1 MSLFCDTLCGVGVTW
16 AASADRHGISH
27 DDAMH
32 AILNPQGL
40 DTLEEGPGGTVTVF
54 VGHPHPQTDQWIE
67 VIARTVPPRT
77 MVVFHVM
84 ELSDLYRYLLHE
96 GEER

>member
-1 MSLFCDTLCGVGVTW
+1 
-16 AASADRHGISH
+16 
-27 DDAMH
+27 MH
-32 AILNPQGL
+32 AIVHPQGH
-40 DTLEEGPGGTVTVF
+40 DTLEDGPEGTVTVF
-54 VGHPHPQTDQWIE
+54 VGHPHPQTDRWIE

-96 GEER
+96 GEGS